1 MTFQAPLRDMMFT
14 LEHVIGIS
22 QLEASGAYE
31 DMSLDLTRSILE
43 EAGKFAAEEL
53 APLNVV
59 GDTQHATLENGVV
72 TVSPGFKE
80 AYQNF
85 AELGFGSL
93 PCDPAYGGQGLPGTL
108 ALALMEFWNGA
119 NISWGLCP
127 MLTEGAVKA
136 ISAHGTDAQK
146 DAYLPK
152 LISGEW
158 TGTMNLTEPQ
168 AGSDVGALR
177 AQAEPQADGSYRIR
191 GTKIFITW
199 GEHNATDN
207 IVHLVLARLPGAPAG
222 TRGISLFIVPK
233 FLLKEDG
240 SLGDR
245 NDVRCL
251 KLEEKLGI
259 HGSPTCV
266 LEFGETEG
274 AVGYLLG
281 EENKGMACMFTMMN
295 SARLNVGSQGVA
307 VAEAAYQKALAFA
320 LERVQGKAVGRPEAG
335 EAPTII
341 EHADIRRMLMH
352 MKSHIDAARAICFAT
367 AVAADLAETAT
378 SEEERQAAKGREEV
392 LTPIAK
398 AWGTDIGNEVA
409 SLGVQIHGGMG
420 YMEET
425 GAAQF
430 FRDARITPIY
440 EGTNGIQAIDLAT
453 RKLGLQGGEATSSL
467 VAEMA
472 DFGQSL
478 AASGHGRLAS
488 LGASLVD
495 AVEALSEAVVW
506 LRRETAQNM
515 PNVLAGATPYLRL
528 FGNVAGGYFLA
539 RAAKAAAEQ
548 LERGEGD
555 AAFLKSKLTLAAY
568 FCENVLPL
576 SKGLLRAVCSGADIL
591 YEADP
596 SALAS

>member
-1 MTFQAPLRDMMFT
+1 MAFQAPLRDMMFT
-14 LEHVIGIS
+14 LEHVIGMS

-31 DMSLDLTRSILE
+31 DLSFDLTRSILE

-59 GDTQHATLENGVV
+59 GDTQHAVLENGVV

-80 AYQNF
+80 AYQSF
-85 AELGFGSL
+85 VELGFGSL
-93 PCDPAYGGQGLPGTL
+93 PCDPAHGGQGLPGTL
-108 ALALMEFWNGA
+108 ALALMEFWNSA

-136 ISAHGTDAQK
+136 ISAHGTEAQK
-146 DAYLPK
+146 NVYLPK

-177 AQAEPQADGSYRIR
+177 AQAVPQADGSYRLR

-207 IVHLVLARLPGAPAG
+207 IIHLVLARLPDAPAG

-233 FLLKEDG
+233 FLINEDG

-266 LEFGETEG
+266 LEFGENEG
-274 AVGYLLG
+274 AIGYLLG

-320 LERVQGKAVGRPEAG
+320 QERVQGKAVGRPEAG
-335 EAPTII
+335 DAAAII

-352 MKSHIDAARAICFAT
+352 MKSHVDAGRAICFAT
-367 AVAADLAETAT
+367 AVASDLAETAAT
-378 SEEERQAAKGREEV
+378 EEERQAAKAREEV

-420 YMEET
+420 FMEET

-430 FRDARITPIY
+430 FRDVRITPIY

-453 RKLGLQGGEATSSL
+453 RKLGLQGGEATSAL
-467 VAEMA
+467 VTEIEK
-472 DFGQSL
+472 F
-478 AASGHGRLAS
+478 AASLKASDNHRLAS
-488 LGASLVD
+488 MGESLGD
-495 AVEALSEAVVW
+495 AVEALAEAVTW
-506 LRRETAQNM
+506 LRAETAQNM
-515 PNVLAGATPYLRL
+515 PNVMAGATPYLRL
-528 FGNVAGGYFLA
+528 FGNVTGGYFLA
-539 RAAKAAAEQ
+539 RAAKAAADLMAE
-548 LERGEGD
+548 GEGD
-555 AAFLKSKLTLAAY
+555 TAFFKSKLALASYYAG
-568 FCENVLPL
+568 NVLPL
-576 SKGLLRAVCSGADIL
+576 SKGLLMSVQSGAEVL

-596 SALAS
+596 AALAS